1 MLLSVIQ
8 ARLNLYQQQYDYLYT
23 FVFHVKQYF
32 NNNKSQM
39 SRFTFG
45 RMKMASTATVPI
57 DEQKI
62 KHLKSFE
69 RHLWNLETPD
79 ALKIEL

>member
-8 ARLNLYQQQYDYLYT
+8 ARLTTINNITIISKPL
-23 FVFHVKQYF
+23 FSHAKRCF
-32 NNNKSQM
+32 NKTQL

-57 DEQKI
+57 DERKI

-79 ALKIEL
+79 TLKIEL